1 MLAAACAS
9 SPEPAPGEN
18 AAGSDGVVKNTETAA
33 GSAYTQTKD
42 GLPGAAMSPLEDLNL
57 KRDPIPPILKDIE
70 SPYDVPEDISCSE
83 ITLSLAELDAALG
96 PDWDTENPDERLRTE
111 KLADEA
117 SDAALDTISSTAS
130 SLIPFRSLVQ
140 ARDGRLCLSEEV
152 QPGLQARRPA
162 AGLSERG
169 RPCPWLSAAGPA
181 KPDRAETRQDRFQ
194 GRLTGLALGA
204 LFGSGLWTWS
214 RPRPSAGGLSG
225 LQTGLPRWQRGS
237 PASAPGR
244 KPCCAS

>member
-1 MLAAACAS
+1 MRLSILLLPVLILAAACAS

-42 GLPGAAMSPLEDLNL
+42 GLPDAAMSPLEDLNL

-130 SLIPFRSLVQ
+130 SLIPFRSLV
-140 ARDGRLCLSEEV
+140 
-152 QPGLQARRPA
+152 RRA
-162 AGLSERG
+162 TGAY
-169 RPCPWLSAAGPA
+169 AYQ
-181 KPDRAETRQDRFQ
+181 KKYNRAYKLGAQRRAYLK
-194 GRLTGLALGA
+194 GVGLARGCPPPA
-204 LFGSGLWTWS
+204 
-214 RPRPSAGGLSG
+214 RPNPIVPKPEKTVFKGD
-225 LQTGLPRWQRGS
+225 S
-237 PASAPGR
+237 PD
-244 KPCCAS
+244 